1 MLALR
6 GRKQTPIEEE
16 LLLKLYLSTRMD
28 EFALLGWTENQLE
41 QFLHSQYEAQTH
53 MYRQL
58 YPQAQYDLI
67 YVGEDCIGRFIT
79 NKLEQHIHIIDI
91 SLFPKYRRKGYATEL
106 LRALQREAKEKQIS
120 ITLSVLQGN
129 PAINLYLRL
138 GFVVTEQNSPY
149 IRMKFNS

>member
-1 MLALR
+1 MLELR

-16 LLLKLYLSTRMD
+16 LLLKLYLSTRID

-41 QFLHSQYEAQTH
+41 QFLCSQYEAQKHT
-53 MYRQL
+53 YTRL
-58 YPQAQYDLI
+58 YPNAHYDLI
-67 YVGEDCIGRFIT
+67 YTEEVCIGRLIT
-79 NKLEQHIHIIDI
+79 NKQENHIHIVDI
-91 SLFPKYRRKGYATEL
+91 SLFSEFRKVGYGTEL
-106 LRALQREAKEKQIS
+106 LKTFQKEAIEKQVP

-138 GFVVTEQNSPY
+138 GFVVTEENTPY